1 MLQVFLQIFRLVP
14 FSALYVLSD
23 VLAFLLFR
31 IIGYR
36 RKVIFENLQRSFP
49 EKNEAEIRKIARA
62 TYRNL
67 TDVTV
72 ETLKSFT
79 APYAELERRAPCL
92 NPEIVNQYLDRGQ
105 SVILTGSHLGN
116 WEYSGLTMP
125 PQFHGAT
132 VTAYK
137 PLSNKGMNAYVNEAR
152 SRTGMEMVAMDGV
165 FKAIRKRSGEPAV
178 FILLADQSPSSRK
191 SAHWVDF
198 LGQETACLPGAD
210 VLGRKFGLPVLY
222 YRVIRTQRRGFYEI
236 EFTELCT
243 DPSTA
248 AELDIT
254 LAFARR
260 LETDIREL
268 PEQWLWSH
276 KRWKM
281 SNVQQGMSKGMSNV
295 QQGMSNV
302 QGERLD

>member
-1 MLQVFLQIFRLVP
+1 MLHFSLQFFRLVP
-14 FSALYVLSD
+14 FRVLYALSD
-23 VLAFLLFR
+23 ALAFLLFN
-31 IIGYR
+31 IVGYR
-36 RKVIFENLQRSFP
+36 KKVIFENLHRSFP
-49 EKNEAEIRKIARA
+49 EKSAAEIQKIAHA

-79 APYAELERRAPCL
+79 APYEVVAARAICR

-137 PLSNKGMNAYVNEAR
+137 PLTNKKMDEYLNRAR
-152 SRTGMEMVAMDGV
+152 ARTGMEMVAMDEV
-165 FKAIRKRSGEPAV
+165 FKAIRKRSSEPTV

-198 LGQETACLPGAD
+198 LGQETASLPGAD
-210 VLGRKFGLPVLY
+210 VLGRKFGLPILY
-222 YRVIRTQRRGFYEI
+222 YRIIRTQKRGFYEI
-236 EFTELCT
+236 EFAEICPDPTIAQET
-243 DPSTA
+243 DISK
-248 AELDIT
+248 
-254 LAFARR
+254 AFARR
-260 LETDIREL
+260 LEMDIREY

-281 SNVQQGMSKGMSNV
+281 K
-295 QQGMSNV
+295 
-302 QGERLD
+302 RT

>member
-14 FSALYVLSD
+14 FRVLYVLSD
-23 VLAFLLFR
+23 GLAFLLFR
-31 IIGYR
+31 VIGYR
-36 RKVIFENLQRSFP
+36 RKVIFENLQRAFP
-49 EKNEAEIRKIARA
+49 EKSEAEILKIVRA
-62 TYRNL
+62 NYRNL
-67 TDVTV
+67 TDVTL

-79 APYAELERRAPCL
+79 AAFAEIERRAVCL

-116 WEYSGLTMP
+116 WEYTGLTMP

-137 PLSNKGMNAYVNEAR
+137 PLTNKGMDAYINQAR
-152 SRTGMEMVAMDGV
+152 SRTGMEMVGMDEV
-165 FKAIRKRSGEPAV
+165 FKAIRKRSAEPTV

-191 SAHWVDF
+191 SAHWVSF
-198 LGQETACLPGAD
+198 FGQETASLPGAD

-222 YRVIRTQRRGFYEI
+222 YRVVRTEQRGFYEI
-236 EFTELCT
+236 EFTEICT
-243 DPSTA
+243 DPSAA
-248 AELDIT
+248 AEMDIT
-254 LAFARR
+254 RAFARR
-260 LETDIREL
+260 LEADIRQQ

-281 SNVQQGMSKGMSNV
+281 K
-295 QQGMSNV
+295 
-302 QGERLD
+302 R